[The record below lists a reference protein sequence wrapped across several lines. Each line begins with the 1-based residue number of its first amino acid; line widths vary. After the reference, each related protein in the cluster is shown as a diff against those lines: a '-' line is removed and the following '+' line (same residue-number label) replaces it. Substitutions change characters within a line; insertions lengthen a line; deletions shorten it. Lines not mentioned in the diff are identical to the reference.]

1 MTGGYSF
8 AFNFLTPNLL
18 FSFPLTF
25 GVNVAACVYSL
36 AVLFYRI
43 NAFFTVNFLKA
54 WFIYGIVTVLLT
66 HNSQISC
73 LSFVP
78 TKVCLPSAVAIPG
91 VENAGVDQDGGTED
105 EKILRGVAAVCE
117 EMRWYAEA
125 LANQRDSAD
134 GGYPN

>member
-43 NAFFTVNFLKA
+43 NAFFTVNFLKPGLYTVLA
-54 WFIYGIVTVLLT
+54 VTVLFPL
-66 HNSQISC
+66 Q
-73 LSFVP
+73 LSNFV
-78 TKVCLPSAVAIPG
+78 TVLS
-91 VENAGVDQDGGTED
+91 
-105 EKILRGVAAVCE
+105 
-117 EMRWYAEA
+117 
-125 LANQRDSAD
+125 
-134 GGYPN
+134 PN